1 MQIKNFF
8 KSFSDECWNIGFI
21 QNSFDSILRGDNLQ
35 IKWIKHNYKD
45 GWFADPFVL
54 DVNDTE
60 IHLLVEEFYK
70 PIQRGRISRLIIDK
84 ETNDLKKLDVVLELP
99 SHLSFPAIKRV
110 DNKVY
115 IYPENGESGALNLYE
130 YNTESNTCKKV
141 GSILNEPVAD
151 AIVTNIDSNELLF
164 CTKQPNPNGNKLDIY
179 IYEEGKFVPIAEHIF
194 EENVARM
201 AGDFFKCNGKLYRP
215 TQECNVQYGHAVTI
229 QEVILNND
237 KFDFKE
243 VRRMYSVHPK
253 LNIGMHTFNSYKGII
268 VTDAL
273 GFENMWFR
281 NILKFFKLLP

>member
-21 QNSFDSILRGDNLQ
+21 QNSFESILKGDNLQ

-45 GWFADPFVL
+45 RWFADPFVL
-54 DVNDTE
+54 EVNDTE

-179 IYEEGKFVPIAEHIF
+179 KNEEGKFVPIAEHIF

-215 TQECNVQYGHAVTI
+215 AQECNVQYGHAVTI